1 MSPPPLSSSPPLPPS
16 SAVTAPGPAGF
27 PDSSSSVQAKLWDH
41 AWLEGSPEGHP
52 LARSIFACCRAG
64 TAPATTVMLTE
75 AGESEARIMTLK
87 NARSRE
93 GRAAP
98 AADGTSTPARVS
110 GSSDVIPVSGR
121 AAGAGM
127 VTWYV
132 ATILKDARTAA
143 VAAASTPQRVEA
155 ACPSEEDMVRG
166 EAGKPSAGCSSTGL
180 SGDQPSAPTAVR
192 RKQEPSQPWRR
203 KGKNESRR
211 WGGGGGYFALVI

>member
-1 MSPPPLSSSPPLPPS
+1 
-16 SAVTAPGPAGF
+16 
-27 PDSSSSVQAKLWDH
+27 
-41 AWLEGSPEGHP
+41 
-52 LARSIFACCRAG
+52 
-64 TAPATTVMLTE
+64 MLTE

-143 VAAASTPQRVEA
+143 VAAASSPQRVEA
-155 ACPSEEDMVRG
+155 ACPSEEEMVRG

-211 WGGGGGYFALVI
+211 WGGGGVLCARHLTAVTPSPAGSVRRPRQNRHPSTRMGYLVGSTGRTASCL